1 MSVSELSDDIR
12 CQSSVLAK
20 LASQDRGTAIEG
32 DDEVLMAM
40 AMAVMAVMAM
50 ACHGW
55 SPAELLTPSSKPS

>member
-40 AMAVMAVMAM
+40 AMAVMAM